1 MLKMLLEDGDDGAF
15 CPGFAWP
22 PQDREVLAALR
33 LNLAVQ
39 RGVKALR
46 GVQKTKLSCWNRA

>member
-1 MLKMLLEDGDDGAF
+1 MLKTHPEDGDDGAF

-22 PQDREVLAALR
+22 LQGKEVLAALR

-46 GVQKTKLSCWNRA
+46 GVQKTRLSCWNRA